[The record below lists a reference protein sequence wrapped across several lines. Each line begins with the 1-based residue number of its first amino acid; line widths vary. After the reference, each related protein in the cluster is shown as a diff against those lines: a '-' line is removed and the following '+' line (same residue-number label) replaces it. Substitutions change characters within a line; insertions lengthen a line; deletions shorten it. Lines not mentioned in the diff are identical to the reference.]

1 MSYFRKYTSTKCEKI
16 NIWSA
21 FKPLYFVL
29 TLFGLLPYSIKF
41 PNGSGGAIIIHKSI
55 YLNSLCSVSMILI
68 LYSFFVLHTQQL
80 FASTESNTMTE
91 VLTTKFNYMLEMLT
105 FLLFATISYFCAYK
119 NRFNYV
125 KILNTIVSSSNKFV
139 DHKVIR
145 RLQVQVKIVILCLCL
160 LLLIQITINF
170 TRLDTVRKMMLVTS
184 SFILPQMIQF
194 TVISFYYVLVLM
206 VVGVLKNINEQMK
219 SLCNYSRIN
228 AEFIKV
234 EKRITLNQIEVVYVN
249 MLETKREI
257 NRAFQASI
265 LATAVQCFHAIVSES
280 HILYHGL
287 VVEQTS
293 TLTTHD
299 VCNCS
304 IWIVYQLIKVYTI
317 SRIGSMLKEQAAII
331 GRSLHNI
338 LPGKDDA
345 RLYLEVQHF
354 SSMILYQNAEM
365 TVYDFFPLDSTF
377 TFNVSCRYDI
387 GGKRAE
393 ELSDGKQLP
402 SLMGTC
408 SRCCKCIVVS
418 AAVMYIVMLVQF
430 DTNKKS

>member
-1 MSYFRKYTSTKCEKI
+1 MSYFKKYTSTKSEKI

-21 FKPLYFVL
+21 FKPLYFIL
-29 TLFGLLPYSIKF
+29 TLFGLLPYSLKF
-41 PNGSGGAIIIHKSI
+41 PKGSGGAIIIHKSI
-55 YLNSLCSVSMILI
+55 YFNSLCSVSMILI
-68 LYSFFVLHTQQL
+68 LYSFFVLHTQQV
-80 FASTESNTMTE
+80 FATTESNTMTE
-91 VLTTKFNYMLEMLT
+91 VLTTKLNYMLEMLT
-105 FLLFATISYFCAYK
+105 LLLFATISYFCAYK

-125 KILNTIVSSSNKFV
+125 KILNAIVSSSNKFI
-139 DHKVIR
+139 DHKVVR
-145 RLQVQVKIVILCLCL
+145 RLQVQVKIVLLCLFL

-206 VVGVLKNINEQMK
+206 VVGVLKNINEQMER
-219 SLCNYSRIN
+219 LCYYNRIN
-228 AEFIKV
+228 AGFIKV
-234 EKRITLNQIEVVYVN
+234 DKRITLNQIEVVYVN
-249 MLETKREI
+249 MLEMKREI

-265 LATAVQCFHAIVSES
+265 LATAIQCFHSIVSES

-287 VVEQTS
+287 VVDH

-304 IWIVYQLIKVYTI
+304 IWIVYQLIKIYTI
-317 SRIGSMLKEQAAII
+317 SCSGSMLKEHAAKI

-338 LPGKDDA
+338 HPGQDDA

-377 TFNVSCRYDI
+377 TYNVS
-387 GGKRAE
+387 
-393 ELSDGKQLP
+393 L
-402 SLMGTC
+402 LM
-408 SRCCKCIVVS
+408 I
-418 AAVMYIVMLVQF
+418 
-430 DTNKKS
+430 